1 MPPFDRKPRG
11 EALPGRRIDAGP
23 GRRDIAAMPSTS
35 WGYRAAVRIGAGLA
49 PAIGLV
55 DRKVGDG
62 HRQRRGAA
70 ARLSAWAAGE
80 RDTAR
85 PLAWFHAASV
95 GEGLQAESVLLEL
108 RRLVPRCQLVYT
120 HFSPSAEPLARRL
133 TVDAADYLPYDLPEA
148 ADLLLGGL
156 APDLLV
162 FSKLDLWPELATRAA
177 SGGTSVALVAATV
190 SPGSGRLR
198 WPARSLLRAGYE
210 AVSAAGTIAE
220 ADAERLAR
228 LGVPPDRIRVLGDP
242 RFDSVAARVAAVPPD
257 EPLLRFGRGAPT
269 LVAGSTW
276 PPDETALLEAFAR
289 VRARRPEARL
299 ILVPHEPTVD
309 HLAALDRRAARA
321 GLPVPARLSTAEGPS
336 PLLVVDRVGVLAML
350 YGAGTMAYVGG
361 GFGRAGLHSVLE
373 PAAWGVPVA
382 FGPNWQNSRDA
393 ELLLRGGAAEAL
405 RRGAGSPGDGAVL
418 AERWERWIADE
429 SSRMAQG
436 GRARAIVS
444 EGLGA
449 ARRSAEMLAGLIS
462 SRSPRR

>member
-1 MPPFDRKPRG
+1 
-11 EALPGRRIDAGP
+11 
-23 GRRDIAAMPSTS
+23 MPSTS
-35 WGYRAAVRIGAGLA
+35 WGYRAAVRIGAALA
-49 PAIGLV
+49 PALGLV
-55 DRKVGDG
+55 DQKVGDG
-62 HRQRRGAA
+62 HRQRRGAV
-70 ARLSAWAAGE
+70 ARLSAWAAGA
-80 RDTAR
+80 RDTTR

-108 RRLVPRCQLVYT
+108 RRLVPRCQVVYT

-148 ADLLLGGL
+148 ADRLLGAL

-177 SGGTSVALVAATV
+177 STGATV
-190 SPGSGRLR
+190 SAGSGRLR
-198 WPARSLLRAGYE
+198 WPARALLQAGYA
-210 AVSAAGTIAE
+210 AVSAAGAIAE

-228 LGVPPDRIRVLGDP
+228 LGVSPERIHVLGDP
-242 RFDSVAARVAAVPPD
+242 RFDSVAARVAAVPSD

-276 PPDETALLEAFAR
+276 PADEAVLLEAFAR
-289 VRARRPEARL
+289 VRAHRPEARL
-299 ILVPHEPTVD
+299 ILVPHEPTLD

-382 FGPNWQNSRDA
+382 FGSNWRNSRDA

-405 RRGAGSPGDGAVL
+405 GGGAGNKRDGAVL
-418 AERWERWIADE
+418 AEWWERWIADE
-429 SSRMAQG
+429 SHRRAQG
-436 GRARAIVS
+436 ARARAIVA

-449 ARRSAEMLAGLIS
+449 ARRSAEMLAGLFS